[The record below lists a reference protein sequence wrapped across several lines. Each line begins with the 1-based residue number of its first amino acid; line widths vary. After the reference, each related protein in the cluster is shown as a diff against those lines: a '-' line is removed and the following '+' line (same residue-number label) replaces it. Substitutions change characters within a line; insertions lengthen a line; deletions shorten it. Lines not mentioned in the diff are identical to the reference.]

1 MLLMFQQHALTK
13 GCVREKNSAVVK
25 DVEVSRNE
33 LVSKKPLEKSGSSKV
48 NLDSSD
54 ITCSKGKQVFLLLF
68 ALKVKK
74 IVFSLHS
81 WRYLHV

>member
-1 MLLMFQQHALTK
+1 M
-13 GCVREKNSAVVK
+13 REENSAVVK
-25 DVEVSRNE
+25 DVEASRNE
-33 LVSKKPLEKSGSSKV
+33 FVSQKLLERTGSSKV

-54 ITCSKGKQVFLLLF
+54 ITCSKGRQVFLLLF